1 MNIVGDRAADCRM
14 VREIIT
20 CCVIYRYRAGGT
32 SRKMRRLFA
41 GIPRKYL
48 AGTVLGLKKMEAFF
62 TGDICNTMLC
72 VILRWTIVNR
82 TYGIHKTH
90 IFNHFHHQYL
100 VLLTM
105 VPRFSNAR
113 GHDNVVLVC
122 YV

>member
-48 AGTVLGLKKMEAFF
+48 AGTVLGLKKNGGVFYRGYLQHNVMCYF
-62 TGDICNTMLC
+62 TVDHT
-72 VILRWTIVNR
+72 R
-82 TYGIHKTH
+82 
-90 IFNHFHHQYL
+90 
-100 VLLTM
+100 
-105 VPRFSNAR
+105 
-113 GHDNVVLVC
+113 
-122 YV
+122 